1 MEFKNEEKSEFA
13 NAIYKLGKVAILRFA
28 ELLEKE
34 GINEN
39 TGKTIEEASVSIRN
53 FEKVGFDCV
62 ELRDALYRAISVFN
76 KSKKRKELPIGT
88 EIKLPFTTLKVEECG
103 DGVTLSCA
111 NCFFLDVCKENG
123 KFIYESFGG
132 CAAYE
137 REDKANVVFKEIIYE
152 NME

>member
-1 MEFKNEEKSEFA
+1 MNEEKSELA
-13 NAIYKLGKVAILRFA
+13 NDLYRLGKVAILRFA

-34 GINEN
+34 GVNEN
-39 TGKTIEEASVSIRN
+39 TGKVIEIASVSIRN
-53 FEKVGFDCV
+53 FEKAGFDCA
-62 ELRDALYRAISVFN
+62 ELRNALYRAISVFS

-103 DGVTLSCA
+103 DGVTPPCA

-123 KFIYESFGG
+123 KFVYESFGT
-132 CAAYE
+132 CDASE
-137 REDKANVVFKEIIYE
+137 REDETNVIFKEIIYE

>member
-1 MEFKNEEKSEFA
+1 MEFKNEEKSELA
-13 NAIYKLGKVAILRFA
+13 NDLYRLGKVAILRFA

-34 GINEN
+34 GVNEN
-39 TGKTIEEASVSIRN
+39 TGKVIEIASVSIRN
-53 FEKVGFDCV
+53 FEKAGFDCA
-62 ELRDALYRAISVFN
+62 ELRDALYRAISVFS

-123 KFIYESFGG
+123 KFIYESFGS

-137 REDKANVVFKEIIYE
+137 REDKASVVFKEIIYE

>member
-1 MEFKNEEKSEFA
+1 MNEEKSEFA
-13 NAIYKLGKVAILRFA
+13 NALYRLGKVAILRFA

-34 GINEN
+34 GVNEN
-39 TGKTIEEASVSIRN
+39 TGKVIEEASVSIRN
-53 FEKVGFDCV
+53 FEKAGFDCA
-62 ELRDALYRAISVFN
+62 ELRDALYRAISVFS

-88 EIKLPFTTLKVEECG
+88 EIKLPFTTLKVEECS

-123 KFIYESFGG
+123 KFIYESFGS

-137 REDKANVVFKEIIYE
+137 REDKTNVIFKEISNE

>member
-1 MEFKNEEKSEFA
+1 MNEEKSEFA
-13 NAIYKLGKVAILRFA
+13 NALYRLGKVAILRFT

-34 GINEN
+34 GVNEN
-39 TGKTIEEASVSIRN
+39 TGKVIEEASVSIRN
-53 FEKVGFDCV
+53 FEKAGFDCA
-62 ELRDALYRAISVFN
+62 ELRDALYRAISVFS

-88 EIKLPFTTLKVEECG
+88 EIKLPFTTLKVEECS

-123 KFIYESFGG
+123 KFIYESFGS

-137 REDKANVVFKEIIYE
+137 REDKTNVIFKEISHE
-152 NME
+152 N

>member
-1 MEFKNEEKSEFA
+1 MKEEKSEFA
-13 NAIYKLGKVAILRFA
+13 NAMYKLGKVAILRFA

-34 GINEN
+34 GVNEN
-39 TGKTIEEASVSIRN
+39 TGKVIEDASVIIRN
-53 FEKVGFDCV
+53 FEKAGFDCA
-62 ELRDALYRAISVFN
+62 ELRDALYRAISVFS

-123 KFIYESFGG
+123 KFIYESFGSF
-132 CAAYE
+132 AAYE
-137 REDKANVVFKEIIYE
+137 REDKTNVIFKEISHE
-152 NME
+152 N